1 MDIINAFLTAAA
13 TAVTNFTTVL
23 VNAASGIGSV
33 LYDTT
38 SSELTIVGAV
48 MAFSLGVGVVYLLFR
63 MVRGLIKQN
72 NRG

>member
-1 MDIINAFLTAAA
+1 MDIITSFVSAAA
-13 TAVTNFTTVL
+13 ELVTDFTTIL

-33 LYDTT
+33 LYDAEGKT
-38 SSELTIVGAV
+38 LTIVGAA
-48 MAFSLGVGVVYLLFR
+48 MAFALAVGVVYLLFR